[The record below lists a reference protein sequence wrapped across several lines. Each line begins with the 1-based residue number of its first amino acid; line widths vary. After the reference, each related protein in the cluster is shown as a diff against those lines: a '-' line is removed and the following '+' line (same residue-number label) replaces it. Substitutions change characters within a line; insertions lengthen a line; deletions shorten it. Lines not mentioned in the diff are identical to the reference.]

1 MKPAEILTNRKIM
14 KKIADIL
21 PQTGRVEWI
30 GLRPRAKAP
39 LEVVTSALVTVEQGL
54 GGDHYRGSSGKRQ
67 VTLIQAE
74 HLDAV
79 ASMLGVNRIDPL
91 WTRRNIVVSG
101 INLLA
106 FAGRQFAIGEAILA
120 FTDYCEPCERM
131 EQNLG
136 SGGYNAMQGHG
147 GICTRVIRGGKIAV
161 GDAVQLLTTSVDTD

>member
-1 MKPAEILTNRKIM
+1 M

-21 PQTGRVEWI
+21 PQTGRVAWI

-39 LEVVTSALVTVEQGL
+39 LEVVTSAVVTIDQGL

-79 ASMLGVNRIDPL
+79 ARLLGVNRIDPL

-106 FAGRQFAIGEAILA
+106 FAGRQFEIGEAVLS

-131 EQNLG
+131 EENLG

-147 GICTRVIRGGKIAV
+147 GICARVIREGKITL
-161 GDAVQLLTTSVDTD
+161 GDTVRLLTTTVEVG

>member
-1 MKPAEILTNRKIM
+1 M
-14 KKIADIL
+14 KKIADIM

-30 GLRPRAKAP
+30 GLRPRTKAA
-39 LEVVTSALVTVEQGL
+39 LEVVTSALLTVEQGL

-79 ASMLGVNRIDPL
+79 AHLLGVDRIDPL
-91 WTRRNIVVSG
+91 LTRRNIVVAG

-106 FAGRQFAIGEAILA
+106 FAGRQFAIGEAILS

-131 EQNLG
+131 EENLG

-147 GICTRVIRGGKIAV
+147 GICARVIRGGKIAV
-161 GDAVQLLTTSVDTD
+161 GDSVRLLTAAVEADAPSTMPG